1 MKSRNSAPSA
11 SRAGARK
18 APPPPRRGETTERKG
33 SSPAK
38 QGRGPAAGGGG
49 GSEARANALA
59 EKELRE
65 MSARERYHQAAQRLL
80 EAGDHV
86 DRALE
91 QWSREMPEIEIKG
104 ADVLNRASRLV
115 LETRAPI
122 ETIFQHHGLDSGE
135 FDVLAALRRA
145 GAPYAM
151 RPTEL
156 FTSLM
161 ISSGGLTARLDRL
174 EKARLI
180 RRRPSRE
187 DGRSLMVELTTAGR
201 KKIEAAF
208 RADMDLENEMV
219 SGLSEDERSELVR
232 LLRKLTQTMKA

>member
-1 MKSRNSAPSA
+1 MKSKS
-11 SRAGARK
+11 SRAG
-18 APPPPRRGETTERKG
+18 
-33 SSPAK
+33 
-38 QGRGPAAGGGG
+38 GR
-49 GSEARANALA
+49 SEARGSAFAKKQARGSVVAKRKARGSALAKKEARAIALA

-65 MSARERYHQAAQRLL
+65 MSIRERQHQAARDMA

-91 QWSREMPEIEIKG
+91 QWSRELPEVEIKG
-104 ADVLNRASRLV
+104 ADVLNRARRLV
-115 LETRAPI
+115 LESRAPI
-122 ETIFQHHGLDSGE
+122 EEIFQHHGLDSGE
-135 FDVLAALRRA
+135 FDVLATLRRA

-174 EKARLI
+174 ERAGLI

-187 DGRSLMVELTTAGR
+187 DARSLLVELTNAGR

-219 SGLSEDERSELVR
+219 SGLSDDERAELVR
-232 LLRKLTQTMKA
+232 LLRKLTQAMRG

>member
-1 MKSRNSAPSA
+1 MKSR
-11 SRAGARK
+11 RTQAGAR
-18 APPPPRRGETTERKG
+18 R
-33 SSPAK
+33 
-38 QGRGPAAGGGG
+38 
-49 GSEARANALA
+49 EARESAFAKREARQSGFAKKQSRQARADALA

-65 MSARERYHQAAQRLL
+65 MAARERYHKAAQRML

-91 QWSREMPEIEIKG
+91 QWSREMPGVEIKG

-115 LETRAPI
+115 LESRAAI
-122 ETIFQHHGLDSGE
+122 EANFKYHELDAGE
-135 FDVLAALRRA
+135 YEVLASLRRA

-174 EKARLI
+174 EKAGLI
-180 RRRPSRE
+180 RRRASRE
-187 DGRSLMVELTTAGR
+187 DGRSLLVELTAAGR

-208 RADMDLENEMV
+208 RAEMDLENEMV
-219 SGLSEDERSELVR
+219 SGLNDDERTELVR
-232 LLRKLTQTMKA
+232 LLRKLTQAMRR